1 MGRDLGTPGDTGEV
15 TAFSYRD
22 SKEGTAPLDLGGW
35 GGGAALPTAG
45 PPGPPLP
52 GVSRSR
58 GLRSG
63 GQRFQVALF
72 RRRCPRG
79 ALPHGHRFV
88 LLQGAWLAGCAR
100 PSSPAGRGRP
110 LAPTRS
116 ACTAGVLYL
125 RESDT
130 GQLRAFQK
138 AARWDTREL
147 PRLVGTFGGG
157 TQMTTLD
164 VSFVEALA
172 PAVWDISALWSCP
185 FSVATS
191 LPSPQ
196 GFLSLPR
203 I

>member
-1 MGRDLGTPGDTGEV
+1 M
-15 TAFSYRD
+15 
-22 SKEGTAPLDLGGW
+22 
-35 GGGAALPTAG
+35 
-45 PPGPPLP
+45 
-52 GVSRSR
+52 
-58 GLRSG
+58 
-63 GQRFQVALF
+63 
-72 RRRCPRG
+72 
-79 ALPHGHRFV
+79 
-88 LLQGAWLAGCAR
+88 R

-125 RESDT
+125 HESDT

-138 AARWDTREL
+138 AAWWDTREL

-157 TQMTTLD
+157 TRMTTLD